1 MNNKHIIINNNIK
14 DIESKYY
21 LKQKIKNT
29 VDIICNKKIKFCNN
43 KLINDVKNKII
54 IDYVK
59 NSISGKINEQLLS
72 SYINKNNIIIKS
84 NNDKNIYYFS
94 DEMVKYLNLDTP
106 YKTMNDI
113 YISFKNKM
121 ISQNYDMFYCIL
133 LDRQLKI
140 LLRYNVNN
148 KKIMTIEQI
157 VDRIKLFHIIDNIEN
172 NDNILSYYCNK
183 PNPHYMAFFTM

>member
-72 SYINKNNIIIKS
+72 STDVTSDDSTHEIISNII
-84 NNDKNIYYFS
+84 N
-94 DEMVKYLNLDTP
+94 T
-106 YKTMNDI
+106 
-113 YISFKNKM
+113 
-121 ISQNYDMFYCIL
+121 C
-133 LDRQLKI
+133 
-140 LLRYNVNN
+140 
-148 KKIMTIEQI
+148 
-157 VDRIKLFHIIDNIEN
+157 
-172 NDNILSYYCNK
+172 
-183 PNPHYMAFFTM
+183 